1 MEVNDI
7 VIART
12 GATVGYAKQIKKAV
26 DAVNASYLVR
36 LRLNDKAHK
45 KYIGILVESDIF
57 KSFVR
62 TIAGGS
68 AQPNANAKDLTS
80 FKFLLP
86 PLPLQTRIAD
96 LLSAYDELIE
106 VNNRRIAL
114 LEQTAE
120 QLYKEWFVRLR
131 FPGYTQT
138 KVRKGMPE
146 GWETEKIGD
155 AFKISGGGTPSKK
168 EKKFWEDGTIN
179 WYTPSD
185 ITSSK
190 GIFKF
195 NSELK
200 CTENGYAS
208 SSAKMFP
215 AYSIM
220 MTSRA
225 TIGAFGINTTEA
237 CTNQGFITSIPNA
250 SYPLYFLFNQLKLMV
265 TSFKQV
271 ATGATFPEI
280 SRGSFKKIDIL
291 KPESNLVE
299 RFEKIVKPM
308 YEKIQTLQ
316 AQNQTLR
323 RTRDLLLPRLIS
335 GQLSV
340 AEAETALNA

>member
-1 MEVNDI
+1 MREGWKETRLRDLCADISYGYTTSATDKVTGVKFLRITDVVPDFIDWSTVPYCEISPTNYEKTKLEVNDI

-131 FPGYTQT
+131 FPGYAQT
-138 KVRKGMPE
+138 KVRKGVPE
-146 GWETEKIGD
+146 GWDIKPLKFFGKIITG
-155 AFKISGGGTPSKK
+155 KTPSKK
-168 EKKFWEDGTIN
+168 IESYFGGDIPFVKTPDMHGNVFVIETMETLTRSGAESQKKQTIPN
-179 WYTPSD
+179 GSIMVNCIGALSGSVS
-185 ITSSK
+185 ITST
-190 GIFKF
+190 
-195 NSELK
+195 N
-200 CTENGYAS
+200 CQ
-208 SSAKMFP
+208 
-215 AYSIM
+215 
-220 MTSRA
+220 
-225 TIGAFGINTTEA
+225 
-237 CTNQGFITSIPNA
+237 TNQQINSLVLKNW
-250 SYPLYFLFNQLKLMV
+250 LYAKLC
-265 TSFKQV
+265 
-271 ATGATFPEI
+271 G
-280 SRGSFKKIDIL
+280 
-291 KPESNLVE
+291 
-299 RFEKIVKPM
+299 
-308 YEKIQTLQ
+308 
-316 AQNQTLR
+316 
-323 RTRDLLLPRLIS
+323 
-335 GQLSV
+335 
-340 AEAETALNA
+340 